1 MESRREGGKGG
12 FAGPLARQQAKRA
25 PLSKEDITLS
35 LFQLSPTSTP
45 AHSPSPSLS
54 LSLSL
59 SSFVCWGEVARAERF
74 LLLHTAAPHV
84 QLGTRRARSLL
95 GLDQIQT
102 PSTGLRHPSFK
113 VEEGA
118 GKRCSECGL
127 DPYGHPA
134 KCKPPTP
141 PHPHPRIPNP
151 PTPALPTDLLSAS
164 VSIKQLRDSWE
175 AQYSYYSPGARFLF
189 LNCPAPD
196 RTAVWGVLKRPEC
209 DDPLPS
215 AKPSGRKS
223 HQRGVK

>member
-45 AHSPSPSLS
+45 AHSPSPPLS

-59 SSFVCWGEVARAERF
+59 SSFVCWGEAARAERF

-118 GKRCSECGL
+118 GKRCSEGVCMLGGEGGVVGVCVCVCIVVVVVVVSVSCL
-127 DPYGHPA
+127 LFVITFPLFSA
-134 KCKPPTP
+134 AV
-141 PHPHPRIPNP
+141 PRIIMKATVREREKTNQ
-151 PTPALPTDLLSAS
+151 AG
-164 VSIKQLRDSWE
+164 K
-175 AQYSYYSPGARFLF
+175 
-189 LNCPAPD
+189 
-196 RTAVWGVLKRPEC
+196 
-209 DDPLPS
+209 
-215 AKPSGRKS
+215 
-223 HQRGVK
+223 